1 MVWSKESLVV
11 CVEEEKEKKKR
22 LWSVCLFFS
31 TKNEN

>member
-1 MVWSKESLVV
+1 VV